1 MGHLVSIPIRDN
13 HGKLL
18 PLKVYGKSW
27 WEPWGEQMREKK
39 REEGKKKEGIKEK
52 KQERDVGNVTICPS
66 FPRTVPVCSV
76 ILVSLWMSSLS
87 FSNVYPGLDDQLY
100 DSRYRPVFCLAIP
113 SPRASLTTSLPSA
126 QKPVSHPT
134 IAATA
139 TSSRCPP
146 PKGRLLSAS
155 Q

>member
-1 MGHLVSIPIRDN
+1 MEKAGER
-13 HGKLL
+13 HGENK
-18 PLKVYGKSW
+18 
-27 WEPWGEQMREKK
+27 WEKRRGK
-39 REEGKKKEGIKEK
+39 REKKKEGTKEK
-52 KQERDVGNVTICPS
+52 KQERDVGNVTICPN

-87 FSNVYPGLDDQLY
+87 FSNMYPGLDDQLY

-113 SPRASLTTSLPSA
+113 SPRASLTTSLPSV

-146 PKGRLLSAS
+146 RGCLLSAS